1 MWLEIED
8 LQSESN
14 KIWNLQP
21 EIEKDY
27 EIRVCVYDT
36 KNIPKMDPLGTSDVY
51 ITSYINEKEK

>member
-8 LQSESN
+8 QLFLEN

-36 KNIPKMDPLGTSDVY
+36 KNMINMDLEGTSDVY
-51 ITSYINEKEK
+51 ITSYIDEKEK